1 MNNSVSVLSQPP
13 ESLLHGASLAQK
25 SKNLPPLIS
34 YFPIFKE
41 DDILVVHVVIA
52 NLQFHGCCRLVR

>member
-1 MNNSVSVLSQPP
+1 MKDLVSVLSQLS
-13 ESLLHGASLAQK
+13 ESFFHGASLAQK

-41 DDILVVHVVIA
+41 DDILVVHVVVA
-52 NLQFHGCCRLVR
+52 DLQLHGCCRPVR